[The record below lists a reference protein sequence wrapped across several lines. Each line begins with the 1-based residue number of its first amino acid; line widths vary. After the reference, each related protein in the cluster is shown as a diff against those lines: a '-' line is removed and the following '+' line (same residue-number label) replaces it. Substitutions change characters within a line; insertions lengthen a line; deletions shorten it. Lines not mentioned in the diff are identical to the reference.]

1 MTLNNQTGKKTIREK
16 SFVKRTNTDPMVD
29 LRLVLGFHRRGAHRR
44 QTTQVL
50 VSLRQTE
57 ERQTTRDHGCKK
69 SKEEGKESKVL
80 HG

>member
-1 MTLNNQTGKKTIREK
+1 
-16 SFVKRTNTDPMVD
+16 MVD
-29 LRLVLGFHRRGAHRR
+29 LRLVLGFLRRGAHRR